1 MDFSKPEQRKRA
13 LKRLKEDKP
22 LMLIACPMCGPFS
35 SLNELNYARMSEQRV
50 KERFHDAMMH
60 MRFALSLSIQQYNA
74 GRMFLF
80 EHPAGA
86 SSWGTK
92 MMTEMLAREGV
103 YLAKFD
109 FCQLGMEVTD
119 SKGAKVSAKKRTSVM
134 TNSKHL
140 AEALRMAQC
149 DGSHRHE
156 QLVNGKAKQCE
167 VYPEKFSQLV

>member
-1 MDFSKPEQRKRA
+1 
-13 LKRLKEDKP
+13 
-22 LMLIACPMCGPFS
+22 MCGPFGS
-35 SLNELNYARMSEQRV
+35 MNDLNYFCMSGQEI
-50 KERFHDAMMH
+50 KAKLHEAMLH
-60 MRFALSLSIQQYNA
+60 MRFALSLCLQQYNA
-74 GRMFLF
+74 GRLFLF

-86 SSWGTK
+86 SSWGTR

-109 FCQLGMEVTD
+109 FCQPGMEVN
-119 SKGAKVSAKKRTSVM
+119 SGLCRKARAKKRTSVM

-140 AEALRMAQC
+140 AETLRLAQR

-167 VYPEKFSQLV
+167 IYPEKFSQFMCESIKREIADAKWRRQVADN